1 MGSPRQ
7 KVKKGFIM
15 QKIVRYISLDFQ
27 RRCNARVVYATQSD
41 LNYRVV
47 VITLYNDGVI
57 YPIHPYSGEIAAIN
71 VLRPD
76 GRSSSFPATVTGVGE
91 VTYEMTSWPVGI
103 AGDVQM
109 SLSLYT
115 ANGDRLSTA
124 PFTVQVAEG
133 LYLGSQIEEDE
144 ENQTAFA
151 NMMAKLADVN
161 LRDELREA
169 GERVRKSNEEAREL
183 NETRRQNAEGQRNSA
198 EEERDAR
205 EQERDAHEQQR
216 EEQEI
221 EREEQEIERDAREQ
235 QREEQELTREENE
248 LARISNEEMR
258 CRVTD
263 AILEGLD
270 NLLALQ
276 EAYIRAAG
284 GIA

>member
-1 MGSPRQ
+1 
-7 KVKKGFIM
+7 M
-15 QKIVRYISLDFQ
+15 QKIVKRISLDFQ
-27 RRCNARVVYATQSD
+27 RRSNTRVVYATQSD

-47 VITLYNDGVI
+47 VISLYNDGVI

-103 AGDVQM
+103 AGEVHM
-109 SLSLYT
+109 SVSLYT

-133 LYLGSQIEEDE
+133 LYLGSEIEEDE

-169 GERVRKSNEEAREL
+169 GEKLRKSNEEAREL
-183 NETRRQNAEGQRNSA
+183 KEAERENAEAQRNSA
-198 EEERDAR
+198 ERERDANESER
-205 EQERDAHEQQR
+205 AARELVRDSSEQE
-216 EEQEI
+216 
-221 EREEQEIERDAREQ
+221 
-235 QREEQELTREENE
+235 
-248 LARISNEEMR
+248 RISNEEMR

-263 AILEGLD
+263 SIIEGLD
-270 NLLALQ
+270 NLLAIQ

-284 GIA
+284 GVS

>member
-1 MGSPRQ
+1 
-7 KVKKGFIM
+7 M

-27 RRCNARVVYATQSD
+27 RRSNARVVYATQSD

-103 AGDVQM
+103 AGEVQM
-109 SLSLYT
+109 SVSLYT

-161 LRDELREA
+161 LRDEFREA
-169 GERVRKSNEEAREL
+169 NEDVRKSNEES
-183 NETRRQNAEGQRNSA
+183 RQNAEDLREEA
-198 EEERDAR
+198 EQVREISETARQNREERRCSEEHVR
-205 EQERDAHEQQR
+205 E
-216 EEQEI
+216 
-221 EREEQEIERDAREQ
+221 
-235 QREEQELTREENE
+235 N
-248 LARISNEEMR
+248 NEEIRMANEEKR
-258 CRVTD
+258 CLVTD

-270 NLLALQ
+270 NLLAIQ

-284 GIA
+284 GVS

>member
-1 MGSPRQ
+1 
-7 KVKKGFIM
+7 M

-27 RRCNARVVYATQSD
+27 RKSNARVVYATQSD

-57 YPIHPYSGEIAAIN
+57 YPIHPFSGEIAAIN

-76 GRSSSFPATVTGVGE
+76 GKSSSFPATVTGVGE
-91 VTYEMTSWPVGI
+91 ITYEMTSWPVGI

-109 SLSLYT
+109 SVSLYT

-124 PFTVQVAEG
+124 PFTVQVANG

-161 LRDELREA
+161 LRESLRVSAEDARKNNEDARQEAESKRTEAESFRAAVEIARENREEKRCTEELIRMD
-169 GERVRKSNEEAREL
+169 NEE
-183 NETRRQNAEGQRNSA
+183 
-198 EEERDAR
+198 
-205 EQERDAHEQQR
+205 
-216 EEQEI
+216 I
-221 EREEQEIERDAREQ
+221 
-235 QREEQELTREENE
+235 
-248 LARISNEEMR
+248 RIANEEKR

-263 AILEGLD
+263 DMLEGLD

-284 GIA
+284 GAS